1 MISQGSTI
9 FCGVSSLLVVLA
21 METLIALHKVSSHL
35 VWPFK
40 VWLIL
45 NFFLNLMHRLTK
57 HCANHLSSS
66 KPRLPS
72 KVSPGLVIIV
82 PVRPEIPL
90 ILRDILRLSFPLL
103 FVLLDSLI
111 LVNMVHKPTHT
122 PYGLLG

>member
-1 MISQGSTI
+1 
-9 FCGVSSLLVVLA
+9 
-21 METLIALHKVSSHL
+21 
-35 VWPFK
+35 
-40 VWLIL
+40 
-45 NFFLNLMHRLTK
+45 MHQLTE

-82 PVRPEIPL
+82 PVRPKIPL

-103 FVLLDSLI
+103 LVLLDSLI
-111 LVNMVHKPTHT
+111 LINMVHEPAHT